1 MTQLGVILGTAAYM
15 SPEQAKGRPADK
27 RSDVWAFGCVLYEML
42 TGTRAFGG
50 EDVADTLANVLK
62 GDPDWHVLPPDVP
75 LSIRTLLQRCLAK
88 DRRHRV
94 ADIAVAQFVLSDP
107 ATLAISAG
115 ARASAAAG
123 APARP
128 LWKSAVPVAVAAL
141 LTAMLVGLG
150 AWRLRPSSAPA
161 PVVRFTITRP
171 QGQQPPA
178 IPRHIVA
185 LSPDGTQLAYMGN
198 NRLFVRSLSEFDAHA
213 IPGTEGDGPVSSPT
227 FSPDGRTI
235 AFHSQSSNSIRRV
248 AVSGGA
254 PVTICRAIAPFGMA
268 WDSSGIVAGQGAG
281 GIIRCSP
288 NGGAPEQLAAVDE
301 GELAHGPQ
309 MLLDGAAL
317 LFTIAKA
324 ADGPTRWD
332 KARIVVQT
340 MKSGER
346 KTVVNGGTDARFLP
360 TGHLV
365 YGLGGIV
372 FAVGFDP
379 ARQEVIGGA
388 VPVVEGV
395 SRPAAAT
402 GVVQFATSATGTMLY
417 VPGPVG
423 AGASARALALADR
436 AGTVTRLPIPHG
448 PYVHVRASRDGRR
461 LAIGS
466 DDGKDAIVSI
476 QDLSGTSSLRRLT
489 FGGQNRFPIWSPD
502 GQRIAFQSDREGDLG
517 IFMQRADGNG
527 PAERLTTAEKGEAHI
542 PESWS
547 PDGTRVS
554 FSFVKDPT
562 FSLWMVAIA
571 DRKATPYGGVESRE
585 PIGSAFSPDGRWIA
599 YGSTPTGATAGGLSP
614 SRGVYIQPVPA
625 TGARYQIPK
634 QQGLDFHP
642 VWGAKGDTL
651 FYVPSAASGLL
662 AAVSVTT
669 KPGVV
674 FGSPASLPARVTASR
689 LSNEA
694 RAHDILPDGR
704 FVGFV
709 GSMDTDASDAA
720 SSGQMHVV
728 LNWFEELKRR
738 VPR

>member
-1 MTQLGVILGTAAYM
+1 VILGTAAYM

-42 TGTRAFGG
+42 TGRRAFEG

-62 GDPDWHVLPPDVP
+62 TDPDWRTLPPDVP
-75 LSIRTLLQRCLAK
+75 PSIRTLLQRCLVK
-88 DRRHRV
+88 DRRHRA

-107 ATLAISAG
+107 TSLATPSGADAAAGGAHATPLRKSAFPVAAAMLLTATLA
-115 ARASAAAG
+115 
-123 APARP
+123 
-128 LWKSAVPVAVAAL
+128 
-141 LTAMLVGLG
+141 GLG
-150 AWRLRPSSAPA
+150 AWRLRPSSPVAPIA
-161 PVVRFTITRP
+161 RFAITRS
-171 QGQQPPA
+171 QGQQPMN
-178 IPRHIVA
+178 ITRHIVA
-185 LSPDGTQLAYMGN
+185 LSPDGTQLAYQGS
-198 NRLFVRSLSEFDAHA
+198 NRIFVRSLSEFDAHA
-213 IPGTEGDGPVSSPT
+213 IPGTEGDGIVTSPT
-227 FSPDGRTI
+227 FSPDGRSI
-235 AFHSQSSNSIRRV
+235 AFHSQSSNAIRRI
-248 AVSGGA
+248 AVSGGS
-254 PVTICRAIAPFGMA
+254 PVTICPAIAPFGMA
-268 WDSSGIVAGQGAG
+268 WDSSGIVAGQGAS

-288 NGGAPEQLAAVDE
+288 NGGAPERLAAVDD

-340 MKSGER
+340 MKTGRR
-346 KTVVNGGTDARFLP
+346 KTIVNGGTDARYLR

-365 YGLGGIV
+365 YALGGIV

-395 SRPAAAT
+395 GRPAAAT
-402 GVVQFATSATGTMLY
+402 GVVQFATSTTGTLLY

-423 AGASARALALADR
+423 AGATERAIALADR
-436 AGTVTRLPIPHG
+436 AGTMTRLPIPPG
-448 PYVHVRASRDGRR
+448 PYVHVRASRDGGR

-476 QDLSGTSSLRRLT
+476 QDLSGTSAMRRLT
-489 FGGQNRFPIWSPD
+489 FVGQNRFPIWSPD

-517 IFMQRADGNG
+517 IFSQRADGNG
-527 PAERLTTAEKGEAHI
+527 PTERLTTAEKGDAHI

-547 PDGTRVS
+547 PDGARVS
-554 FSFVKDPT
+554 FSLVKAPT
-562 FSLWMVAIA
+562 FSLWTVAIA
-571 DRKATPYGGVESRE
+571 DKKATPYGGVESRE
-585 PIGSAFSPDGRWIA
+585 PIGSVFSPDGRWIA
-599 YGSTPTGATAGGLSP
+599 YSSTPASAVGGGFSP
-614 SRGVYIQPVPA
+614 SRGVYIQPVPP

-642 VWGAKGDTL
+642 VWGPKGDEL

-662 AAVSVTT
+662 TAVRVTT
-669 KPGVV
+669 QPGIV
-674 FGSPASLPARVTASR
+674 FGSATSLPARVTASR

-709 GSMDTDASDAA
+709 GATDTDAPDALQA
-720 SSGQMHVV
+720 GQMRVV
-728 LNWFEELKRR
+728 LNWFEELKQR